1 MKIFHLSDLH
11 IGKSVHEYSMRD
23 EQIHILNQ
31 ILSYIEKEKP
41 QVVIFAGDIYDKSV
55 PSIEAVNILDDFF
68 TKISKTGAK
77 ILIISGNHDSSHRL
91 NFASR
96 LLESNNIYIE
106 SVFDGKVRVETFE
119 DEYGKVDFYM
129 LPFIKPMDVRGYY
142 ENREIETYND
152 AVKAVIEST
161 PVNRTRRNVLIAHQ
175 FVTGA
180 VRSDSEITVGTVD
193 NVDGTIFDEYDY
205 VALGHIHRPQKVLRE
220 TMRYSGTPLSYSF
233 SEKDDDKSI
242 TVVEFSDSKEPE
254 ITYLP
259 LYPIHRMTEIRGS
272 LEELLSDEDGTEDY
286 VKIILTDD
294 VAIDAMAKLQKI
306 YPNIMQIVFE
316 DRRQADNYGTVAEGG
331 VLNKDKYELFSD
343 FYREITGEDMD
354 EQDMEYLIK
363 CVESGNRE
371 EN

>member
-11 IGKSVHEYSMRD
+11 IGKSVHEYSMKE
-23 EQIHILNQ
+23 EQIHILDE
-31 ILSYIEKEKP
+31 ILSYIEEEHP
-41 QVVIFAGDIYDKSV
+41 QAVIFAGDIYDKSV
-55 PSIEAVNILDDFF
+55 PSIEAVNILDEFF

-106 SVFDGKVRVETFE
+106 SVFDGKVRVVTLD
-119 DEYGKVDFYM
+119 DEYGEVNFYM
-129 LPFIKPMDVRGYY
+129 HPFIKPMDVRGYY
-142 ENREIETYND
+142 EVRDIESYND
-152 AVKAVIEST
+152 AIKAVIEST
-161 PVNRTRRNVLIAHQ
+161 YVDKSKRNVMIAHQ

-180 VRSDSEITVGTVD
+180 IRTESEITVGTVD
-193 NVDGTIFDEYDY
+193 NVDGTIFDDYDY

-233 SEKDDDKSI
+233 SEKDDKKSI
-242 TVVEFSDSKEPE
+242 TVIDFDEGKVPK
-254 ITYLP
+254 ITFLP
-259 LYPIHRMTEIRGS
+259 LLPLHRMVEVRGS
-272 LEELLSDEDGTEDY
+272 LEELLTREEATDDY
-286 VKIILTDD
+286 VKVILTDD

-316 DRRQADNYGTVAEGG
+316 DKKAIDMLDGIAGDN

-343 FYREITGEDMD
+343 FYKEITGEDMN
-354 EQDMEYLIK
+354 EQDKAYLVR
-363 CVESGNRE
+363 CMESGNGE
-371 EN
+371 D